1 MSLEQSLSVDVVALD
16 PGQRLAALT
25 RRQLLVKIT
34 AMATPV
40 VLGHLSQ
47 TLMGLVDT
55 LMVGRL
61 GEAPLAAVAVAT
73 LLFSALAM
81 SIKAI
86 DVAAQTFTARRVG
99 EGRDQEVGSVL
110 ATALTVCLG
119 AGAICMLVGLVWPES
134 LMRLVSRDPEVRE
147 LGRQYLVFRYAGI
160 LPLLFFFQ
168 AKGVFDGI
176 GWTRIGMGVGIG
188 MNLVNAGLNWM
199 LIFGKGGAPALG
211 VGGAALASTLSAV
224 LAAAVI
230 AGFLLYSP
238 TRKRFGV
245 LSRTN
250 FQRSLIAPFLKIA
263 WPPAVQTLGIVVAL
277 VIFYYLLGLISTLAV
292 AAGNVVLR
300 IASLSFMPG
309 VGVGAAVQTLVG
321 QSLGRADPVGAR
333 RATVGGV
340 GLAVIFMGLFGVFF
354 LATPAFFL
362 RLFSDSADLT
372 GAGVPILRLMGLVQ
386 VIDAVGLTL
395 SGAMRG
401 AGMTRAVMLVDIFTG
416 FVLLPPLTYLF
427 GIVLNGGLLGA
438 WWALLTWFSL
448 YAVGMVWIY
457 LRSDWQEV
465 KI

>member
-1 MSLEQSLSVDVVALD
+1 
-16 PGQRLAALT
+16 
-25 RRQLLVKIT
+25 
-34 AMATPV
+34 
-40 VLGHLSQ
+40 
-47 TLMGLVDT
+47 
-55 LMVGRL
+55 
-61 GEAPLAAVAVAT
+61 
-73 LLFSALAM
+73 
-81 SIKAI
+81 
-86 DVAAQTFTARRVG
+86 VAAQTFTARRVG
-99 EGRDQEVGSVL
+99 EGRDGEVGSVL

-119 AGAICMLVGLVWPES
+119 AGVVCMLIGLIWPEG
-134 LMRLVSRDPEVRE
+134 LMRLATRDPEVRE

-188 MNLVNAGLNWM
+188 MNLVNAGLNWL

-224 LAAAVI
+224 LAAVVI
-230 AGFLLYSP
+230 LGFLLYTP

-245 LSRTN
+245 LDRTN
-250 FQRSLIAPFLKIA
+250 FQGRLILPFLKIA
-263 WPPAVQTLGIVVAL
+263 WPPAVQTLGIVIAL
-277 VIFYYLLGLISTLAV
+277 IIFYYLLGLVSTLAV

-340 GLAVIFMGLFGVFF
+340 GLSIVFMGLFGIFF
-354 LATPAFFL
+354 LLTPAFFL
-362 RLFSDSADLT
+362 RLFSSSGDLISA
-372 GAGVPILRLMGLVQ
+372 GMPILRLMGLVQ
-386 VIDAVGLTL
+386 IIDAVGLTL
-395 SGAMRG
+395 SGALRG
-401 AGMTRAVMLVDIFTG
+401 AGMTRAVMLVDIITG

-427 GIVLNGGLLGA
+427 GIALGGGLLGA

-457 LRSDWQEV
+457 QRSDWHEV